1 MARIFVSITFF
12 FVFII
17 GTAQATKIT
26 ISGKVTYM
34 DQALPNANVVI
45 KGTSIGTKT
54 DIKGK
59 YSIEVYPGN
68 ILAFTYLGMQTIEVD
83 VDDTHNVMDIQLS
96 EHVEELN
103 EVVVKKRK
111 RKSQKELLAD
121 YPTNTNLIKSSWGIM
136 DKDRTSYS
144 MRVIDGKNL
153 MPSGIDFLDALLP
166 WVPNMLIDRVTYP
179 LDPRVY
185 LTQYGSTKTHVIF
198 DVDGFV
204 YEQAPTFISV
214 HEIDRVAV
222 LTRNGA
228 FARYG
233 PRGAGGVIII
243 NTKEQTRIDDLGVKR
258 IYSNS
263 GLRDSINDG

>member
-1 MARIFVSITFF
+1 MARIFINIAFL
-12 FVFII
+12 FVFFI
-17 GTAQATKIT
+17 GTSQATKIT

-45 KGTSIGTKT
+45 KGTKVGTKT
-54 DIKGK
+54 DAKGK
-59 YSIEVYPGN
+59 YSIEVYSEN
-68 ILAFTYLGMQTIEVD
+68 ILVFTYLGMQTIEVP
-83 VDDTHNVMDIQLS
+83 VDDINNVLDIRLS

-103 EVVVKKRK
+103 EVVVNKRK

-153 MPSGIDFLDALLP
+153 MPAGTDFLSSLQAII
-166 WVPNMLIDRVTYP
+166 PNLLIDRDSIP
-179 LDPRVY
+179 LDPIAY
-185 LTQYGSTKTHVIF
+185 LRQYGKSKAPVIY
-198 DVDGFV
+198 DVDGFI
-204 YEQAPTFISV
+204 YERAPTFISV
-214 HEIDRVAV
+214 LDIERVAV

-233 PRGAGGVIII
+233 PRGVGGVIII
-243 NTKEQTRIDDLGVKR
+243 NTKE
-258 IYSNS
+258 
-263 GLRDSINDG
+263 